1 MPFHKV
7 SAREILLSQRM
18 MALFNINA
26 NYIFFDGQ
34 LWRVEMFDMTQS
46 MMKTMSWELNLHLV
60 LKVVLV

>member
-1 MPFHKV
+1 MQTIF
-7 SAREILLSQRM
+7 
-18 MALFNINA
+18 
-26 NYIFFDGQ
+26 FFDGQ